1 MQKRFKD
8 LLGGN
13 IVDFNLFIK
22 VEREIKRFKKKFVF
36 NKKFFILTKY

>member
-22 VEREIKRFKKKFVF
+22 VERETKKFKKRLFLIKNF
-36 NKKFFILTKY
+36 LY